1 VIRQIRWGSLAIKIL
16 TWFFI
21 PTAII
26 LSIVALV
33 NYNAYQ
39 RVTEEL
45 VIARDQELTRLSAG
59 QLATELTEF
68 TDLLSSLA
76 HTAAIYQGDPT
87 AQQDALIGARNQL
100 VNFDAGALIMDT
112 FGTAIA
118 VDPERPGV
126 VGQDWSDRAF
136 YLELLRSRIVG
147 SPQPVISDIVADGPG
162 SAEVIAISVPI
173 VSETNEFMGSIT
185 GMFYIGEI
193 SVSNFYDG
201 ITENQIGKGGST
213 YLLDGNSR
221 VIYHS
226 DTNRIGED
234 FSSHVVVQQIQNG
247 QEGAFRTRGVD
258 DLDIVASFAP
268 IPDTN
273 WSLVVE
279 ESWVTLTSGSRGYQR
294 SLLLLLVLGVALPAF
309 VVIVGIGRVMRPIED
324 LISAAQEVASGR
336 FGQTIIAQTGDEIGE
351 LAKQFNLMSAQL
363 KESYAHL
370 EQRVTDRTKELAT
383 LNTIAAVASHTL
395 DLNEL
400 LDDTL
405 EMVLETL
412 GFTSGAIYLMDLNKS
427 ELQMASHRG
436 LSEAF
441 RVVVARGII
450 SAKAA
455 ETGESIVIDD
465 ILETPDPPRQVV
477 DEGYRSLAS
486 IPLLAKGQVVGV
498 LTIASPQVRRFSQ
511 QDVDLLL
518 SIGNQIAVAIENARL
533 FTSEQRRAE
542 QFSVISEVGGHI
554 SSILDVEN
562 LLETIVRLLK
572 ETFGYYLVTIGLVEG
587 NELVFKAGIKD
598 NWDKPWF
605 RPPPLN
611 IGGEGITAWVAS
623 TGEPLLAP
631 DVSQEPRYLLFNNS
645 PETRS
650 ELAVPLKIQDA
661 VIGVLNVESDQI
673 NDFDETDLVVLQSL
687 ANQAAIAIENA
698 RLYKHAKELAVME
711 ERQRLARDLH
721 DAVTQTL
728 FSSSLI
734 AEVLPRLWD
743 RDHDEAWRRLE
754 ELRQLTRGALAEMRT
769 LLIELRPSDLVE
781 AELSDLLDQLTKAT
795 ASRARIPITAEVE
808 GDCSPPT
815 EVKVGLYRVA
825 QEALN
830 NVVKHAVASKVRV
843 NLNCKSNRIVLSVID
858 DGRGF
863 DKSKV
868 PGEKMGLD
876 IMRERVEAIG
886 AELTIEST
894 IGRGTEIKVVWRE
907 NNEKT

>member
-1 VIRQIRWGSLAIKIL
+1 VIRGIRWGSLAIKIL

-26 LSIVALV
+26 LIIVALV

-39 RVTEEL
+39 QVTEEL

-59 QLATELTEF
+59 KLATELTEA

-76 HTAAIYQGDPT
+76 RTAALYQGNPT

-100 VNFDAGALIMDT
+100 VNFDAGALILDT
-112 FGTAIA
+112 FGTVIA
-118 VDPERPGV
+118 ADPERPGII
-126 VGQDWSDRAF
+126 GQDWSDRVF
-136 YLELLRSRIVG
+136 YLELLRSRILG
-147 SPQPVISDIVADGPG
+147 SPQPVISDIVDDGPG
-162 SAEVIAISVPI
+162 GAEVITIAVPI
-173 VSETNEFMGSIT
+173 ISENNEFLGSIT

-193 SVSNFYDG
+193 STSNFYGD
-201 ITENQIGKGGST
+201 IVKKRIGKGGNT
-213 YLLDGNSR
+213 YLLDGNGR

-226 DTNRIGED
+226 VTNRIGED
-234 FSSHVVVQQIQNG
+234 FSSHVVVHQIHSE
-247 QEGAFRTRGVD
+247 QEGAIRTREVD
-258 DLDIVASFAP
+258 GQDIVASFAP

-294 SLLLLLVLGVALPAF
+294 SLVLLLVLGVALPAF
-309 VVIVGIGRVMRPIED
+309 VVIVGIGRVMRPIND
-324 LISAAQEVASGR
+324 LINATQEVASGR
-336 FGQTIIAQTGDEIGE
+336 FGQTIIAQTGDEIEE

-363 KESYAHL
+363 QESYAHL
-370 EQRVTDRTKELAT
+370 EQRVADRTKELAT
-383 LNTIAAVASHTL
+383 LNTIAAVASRTL
-395 DLNEL
+395 DLDEL
-400 LDDTL
+400 LGDTL
-405 EMVLETL
+405 DMVLETL
-412 GFTSGAIYLMDLNKS
+412 GFTSGAIYLMDFKKS
-427 ELQMASHRG
+427 ELQIASHRG

-441 RVVVARGII
+441 RAVVARGII
-450 SAKAA
+450 STKAA

-465 ILETPDPPRQVV
+465 LLEVPDPPKQVV

-486 IPLLAKGQVVGV
+486 IPLLSKGQVVGV

-518 SIGNQIAVAIENARL
+518 SIGHQIAVAIENARL

-542 QFSVISEVGGHI
+542 QFGVISEVGGHI
-554 SSILDVEN
+554 ISILDIEE
-562 LLETIVRLLK
+562 LLEAIVRLLK
-572 ETFGYYLVTIGLVEG
+572 ETFGYYLITIGLVEG
-587 NELVFKAGIKD
+587 DELVFKAGMKDQWDEPKFLPPAIKVS
-598 NWDKPWF
+598 
-605 RPPPLN
+605 
-611 IGGEGITAWVAS
+611 GEGITAWVAA
-623 TGEPLLAP
+623 TGKPLLAP
-631 DVSQEPRYLLFNNS
+631 DVSQEPRYLFFDNS

-650 ELAVPLKIQDA
+650 ELAVPLKIQDT

-673 NDFDETDLVVLQSL
+673 NAFDETDLAVLQSL
-687 ANQAAIAIENA
+687 AHQAAIAIENA
-698 RLYKHAKELAVME
+698 RLYENAKELAIME

-769 LLIELRPSDLVE
+769 LLIELRPSDLIE

-795 ASRARIPITAEVE
+795 VSRARIPITVEVE
-808 GDCSPPT
+808 GECSPPT

-830 NVVKHAVASKVRV
+830 NVVKHAVASQVKV
-843 NLNCKSNRIVLSVID
+843 NLNCQSNQIVLSVVD

-886 AELTIEST
+886 AELTIETT
-894 IGRGTEIKVVWRE
+894 IGSGTEIKVVWKKK
-907 NNEKT
+907 NEKA

>member
-1 VIRQIRWGSLAIKIL
+1 
-16 TWFFI
+16 
-21 PTAII
+21 
-26 LSIVALV
+26 VALV

-39 RVTEEL
+39 QVTEEL
-45 VIARDQELTRLSAG
+45 VISRDQELTRLSAG
-59 QLATELTEF
+59 QLAIELTEF

-76 HTAAIYQGDPT
+76 RTAAIYQGDPT

-100 VNFDAGALIMDT
+100 VNFDAGALILDT
-112 FGTAIA
+112 FGTVIA
-118 VDPERPGV
+118 AEPERPGV
-126 VGQDWSDRAF
+126 IGQDWSDRTF
-136 YLELLRSRIVG
+136 YLELLRSRILG
-147 SPQPVISDIVADGPG
+147 SPQSVISDIVADGPG
-162 SAEVIAISVPI
+162 DAEVIAIAVPI
-173 VSETNEFMGSIT
+173 VSENNEFLGSIID
-185 GMFYIGEI
+185 MFYVGEI
-193 SVSNFYDG
+193 SASNFFSD
-201 ITENQIGKGGST
+201 IVTQRIGKGGNT
-213 YLLDGNSR
+213 YLLDGNGR

-234 FSSHVVVQQIQNG
+234 YSSHVVVHQIQNE
-247 QEGAFRTRGVD
+247 QVGAIRTREVD
-258 DLDIVASFAP
+258 GQDIVASFAP

-309 VVIVGIGRVMRPIED
+309 VVIVGIGRVMRPIND
-324 LISAAQEVASGR
+324 LINAAQEVASGR
-336 FGQTIIAQTGDEIGE
+336 FGQTIIAQTGDEIEE

-363 KESYAHL
+363 QESYAHL
-370 EQRVTDRTKELAT
+370 EQRVADRTKELAT
-383 LNTIAAVASHTL
+383 LNAIAAVASRTL

-400 LDDTL
+400 LGDTL
-405 EMVLETL
+405 DMVLGTL
-412 GFTSGAIYLMDLNKS
+412 GFTSGAIYLMDFKKS
-427 ELQMASHRG
+427 ELQIASHQG

-441 RVVVARGII
+441 RAVVARGII

-465 ILETPDPPRQVV
+465 LLKTPDPPKQII
-477 DEGYRSLAS
+477 DEGYRSVAS
-486 IPLLAKGQVVGV
+486 IPLLSKGQVVGV

-542 QFSVISEVGGHI
+542 QFGVISEVGGHI
-554 SSILDVEN
+554 ISILDVEE
-562 LLETIVRLLK
+562 LLEAIVRLLK
-572 ETFGYYLVTIGLVEG
+572 ETFGYYLITIGLVEG
-587 NELVFKAGIKD
+587 DELVFKAGMKEQWDEPKFLPPAIKV
-598 NWDKPWF
+598 
-605 RPPPLN
+605 
-611 IGGEGITAWVAS
+611 GGEGITAWVAA

-631 DVSQEPRYLLFNNS
+631 DVSQEPRYLFFDNS

-650 ELAVPLKIQDA
+650 ELAVPLKIQDT

-673 NDFDETDLVVLQSL
+673 NAFDETDLTVLQSL
-687 ANQAAIAIENA
+687 AHQAAIAIENA
-698 RLYKHAKELAVME
+698 RLYEHAKELAIME

-743 RDHDEAWRRLE
+743 RDHDEAWKRLD

-795 ASRARIPITAEVE
+795 ASRARIPITVEVE
-808 GDCSPPT
+808 GECSPPT

-830 NVVKHAVASKVRV
+830 NVVKHAVASQVRV
-843 NLNCKSNRIVLSVID
+843 NLNCQSKQIVLSVVD

-863 DKSKV
+863 DKSLV

-894 IGRGTEIKVVWRE
+894 IGSGTEIKVVWTKK
-907 NNEKT
+907 NEKA